1 MEKGARPALQV
12 SGLSKTFN
20 GVRVLDGASF
30 DVLPGEI
37 HALLGQNGSGKSTLI
52 KCLAGVYRPDH
63 GGQIVISGQPAR
75 LGYPP
80 SGARQLGLA
89 FVHQDLGLIPD
100 MTVAE
105 NLALGVGFSTRGG
118 VISWRQQRTLAE
130 QAIEIF
136 NLAVRPDDLIRDVPV
151 TQRTLLA
158 IARALQ
164 TPIGLRSCDL
174 ACLVLDEPTASLPDN
189 DADVLFAALNRVQA
203 QGVGIVY
210 VSHRLDEVFRIA
222 DRATV
227 LRNGVMTGTY
237 DVVALDKPALVEHII
252 GQKPPSTFSP
262 IATSRP
268 SRSTSPD
275 VLRVSNLSGVR
286 INDLSLTVRA
296 GEIVGVAGLG
306 GSGRSELAR
315 LIFGAQERRS
325 GVVQVAAAHL
335 PAGSVSAAVEAGVGL
350 VPEDRRRDGCVLSMT
365 VTENMTLVR
374 PPTSRSGLLDL
385 QRERRKVKESILEF
399 DIRPADP
406 NAVIG
411 TLSGGNQ
418 QKVVLAKWLDMNPK
432 LLILDEPVQ
441 GVDIGAKADI
451 YRSLRLATQRGMAL
465 LMIDSDFD
473 NLAEVCDR
481 VLVLRGGHVAEE
493 LVGAQATSAAM
504 SRATFGIADT
514 HTMQNTE
521 FDEGSSS

>member
-1 MEKGARPALQV
+1 MNNEARSALQV
-12 SGLSKTFN
+12 SGLSKTFT
-20 GVRVLDGASF
+20 GVRVLDGVSF
-30 DVLPGEI
+30 DVFPGEV

-63 GGQIVISGQPAR
+63 GAEISIAGKPTR
-75 LGYPP
+75 PGFPP

-105 NLALGVGFSTRGG
+105 NLALGVGFTTRGG
-118 VISWRQQRTLAE
+118 LISWRKQRSLAE
-130 QAIEIF
+130 QAIDIF
-136 NLAVRPDDLIRDVPV
+136 DLAVRPDELIRDVPV
-151 TQRTLLA
+151 TMRTLLA

-164 TPIGLRSCDL
+164 TRTGPNSSEL
-174 ACLVLDEPTASLPDN
+174 ACLILDEPTASLPDN
-189 DADVLFAALNRVQA
+189 DADILFAALDRVKA

-210 VSHRLDEVFRIA
+210 VSHRLDEIFRIA

-227 LRNGVMTGTY
+227 LRNGVKTGSY
-237 DVVALDKPALVEHII
+237 DIAALDKRALVEIII
-252 GQKPPSTFSP
+252 GQKPPTTSSSA
-262 IATSRP
+262 ATSRP
-268 SRSTSPD
+268 SSAALPD
-275 VLRVSNLSGVR
+275 VLRVSNVSGIR
-286 INDLSLTVRA
+286 IKDLSLTVRA

-325 GVVQVAAAHL
+325 GTVQVADTTL

-350 VPEDRRRDGCVLSMT
+350 VPEDRRRDGCVMSMT
-365 VTENMTLVR
+365 VTENMTLVH
-374 PPTSRSGLLDL
+374 PPTLTSGFLDL
-385 QRERRKVKESILEF
+385 RREKRKVRDSILEF
-399 DIRPADP
+399 DIRPTDP
-406 NAVIG
+406 NTVIG
-411 TLSGGNQ
+411 TMSGGNQ
-418 QKVVLAKWLDMNPK
+418 QKVVLAKWLEVNPK

-451 YRSLRLATQRGMAL
+451 YRSLRSASEQGTAL

-473 NLAEVCDR
+473 NLAELCDR
-481 VLVLRGGHVAEE
+481 VLVIRDGHVAEE
-493 LVGAQATSAAM
+493 LVGAQVTSAAM

-514 HTMQNTE
+514 HSMLTTE
-521 FDEGSSS
+521 FDEGDR